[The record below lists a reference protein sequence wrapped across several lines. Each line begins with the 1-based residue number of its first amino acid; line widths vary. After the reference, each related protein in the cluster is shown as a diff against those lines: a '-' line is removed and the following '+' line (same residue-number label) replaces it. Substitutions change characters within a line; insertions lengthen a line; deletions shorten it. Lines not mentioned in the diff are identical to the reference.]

1 MGSLSFRAFQSL
13 IVEPVF
19 TAGTRQSRR
28 NTAEYENGNNPK
40 SLHADLLWLSQPF
53 KPATAWSSSHPT
65 DAALRR
71 SGCTFDMDK
80 VSNSQKG

>member
-40 SLHADLLWLSQPF
+40 SFHADLL
-53 KPATAWSSSHPT
+53 
-65 DAALRR
+65 
-71 SGCTFDMDK
+71 
-80 VSNSQKG
+80 